1 MRVLLVLQY
10 PGYLRYFD
18 SVVAELVARGHEVRL
33 IFDRI
38 DKQTEGL
45 AALEN
50 APAQVVVDR
59 QNFPR
64 RNDRWKPLAQALRG
78 TVDYLRYLDPL
89 YANSP
94 YLRHRIDHLVPRGLG
109 FLKRMGPLPKPVAV
123 AALRGAAALER
134 VIPSSARVEAKLR
147 QHAPDLVVVSPLVN
161 PRSWQTDVVKS
172 AKALGIPVA
181 LAVGSWDHLTS
192 KGYIRALP
200 DRIFVWNETQR
211 EEAFTLHAVPRER
224 VVVTGAQPFEKWFGR
239 NPKRSRE
246 AFLEMVG
253 LRPDKPFVLFTGST
267 ASISRPDTEIAFL
280 RRWVEAIRS
289 SGDPA
294 LADVGLLIRPH
305 PYNSAHWEGADFE
318 GLGNT
323 VVFPRTGMNI
333 VAEDNREIYLESIAY
348 SAAVVGI
355 NTSAMVE
362 ATIFGK
368 PVLTV
373 RDPVFADTQD
383 GTVHFKY
390 LLPENGGFLLVAP
403 TLEEHVRQLA
413 GALADPAA
421 RQPILE
427 RFVRSFLRPDPDR
440 SATQTLVDGLEDLAA
455 RRPAAKVRPGGGT
468 QAAGTPLTPADGR

>member
-1 MRVLLVLQY
+1 MRVLLLLQY

-18 SVVAELVARGHEVRL
+18 SVVSELVARGHEVRL

-50 APAQVVVDR
+50 APEQVVVDR

-94 YLRHRIDHLVPRGLG
+94 YLRHRIDHLVPRPLG
-109 FLKRMGPLPKPVAV
+109 FLKRIGPLPKPVAV
-123 AALRGAAALER
+123 AALRGAASLER
-134 VIPSSARVEAKLR
+134 LIPSSARVEAKLR
-147 QHAPDLVVVSPLVN
+147 EHAPDLVVVSPLVN

-181 LAVGSWDHLTS
+181 LCVGSWDHLTS

-200 DRIFVWNETQR
+200 DRVFVWNEKQAD
-211 EEAFTLHAVPRER
+211 EAVSLHAIPRER
-224 VVVTGAQPFEKWFGR
+224 IVVTGAQPFEKWFAR
-239 NPKRSRE
+239 TPRRDRL
-246 AFLEMVG
+246 AFMEVVG
-253 LRPDKPFVLFTGST
+253 LRADKPFVLFTGST
-267 ASISRPDTEIAFL
+267 ASISRPDAEIAFL
-280 RRWVEAIRS
+280 RRWVAAIRS
-289 SGDPA
+289 SEAPA
-294 LADVGLLIRPH
+294 LREIGLLIRPH
-305 PYNSAHWEGADFE
+305 PYNSGHWEDADFE

-323 VVFPRTGMNI
+323 VVFPRKGMNI
-333 VAEDNREIYLESIAY
+333 VAEDSREIYLESIVF
-348 SAAVVGI
+348 SDAVVGI

-373 RDPVFADTQD
+373 RDPLFADTQD

-421 RQPILE
+421 RRPVLE
-427 RFVRSFLRPDPDR
+427 RFVRGFLRPDAGR
-440 SATQTLVDGLEDLAA
+440 SATQTLVDGLEDLAGLA
-455 RRPAAKVRPGGGT
+455 RGGRPERSAQPAAEP
-468 QAAGTPLTPADGR
+468 PLTPADGR